1 MANLWYALHVKP
13 HKESAVSSLLEA
25 KGYEIYFPSI
35 HVKPVNP
42 RSRKERPFFPGYLF
56 VRLELPEAGLSILR
70 WTEGT
75 HGLVEFGGEPAS
87 VPENLVEELKE
98 RIAAL
103 ELSIKS
109 GPAPF
114 EKGDRVRIV
123 DGAFEGY
130 EAIFDM
136 TLPDRDRVQVL
147 LTYLRDQPKK
157 LRIDSTHLLK
167 IDSKKD

>member
-13 HKESAVSSLLEA
+13 HKEPAVAGLLEA
-25 KGYEIYFPSI
+25 KGYEVYYPVL

-56 VRLELPEAGLSILR
+56 VCLELSESGLSILR

-87 VPENLVEELKE
+87 VPDNLIEELKE
-98 RIAAL
+98 RLADL
-103 ELSIKS
+103 ELRDLS

-130 EAIFDM
+130 EAIFDT

-157 LRIDSTHLLK
+157 LRIAS
-167 IDSKKD
+167 S

>member
-13 HKESAVSSLLEA
+13 HKEPAVARLLEA
-25 KGYEIYFPSI
+25 KSYEVYYPAM

-56 VRLELPEAGLSILR
+56 VRLELSEAGLSVLR

-87 VPENLVEELKE
+87 VPENLITELKE
-98 RIAAL
+98 RLANL
-103 ELSIKS
+103 ELSS
-109 GPAPF
+109 PSESTPF

-130 EAIFDM
+130 EAIFD
-136 TLPDRDRVQVL
+136 TSLPERDRVQVL

-157 LRIDSTHLLK
+157 LRIDSSHLLK
-167 IDSKKD
+167 IDSKND